1 MRRSL
6 DTGSSYRV
14 TRTPLRREVVDEEEE
29 MTFSPAADRNKTP
42 ILEVLT
48 RVLPGPA
55 AVLEIAS
62 GSGQHAE
69 HFAAARPDWDWQPT
83 EADATALASIASRTS
98 ALANV
103 RPPLM
108 LDVLA
113 PRWSDSL
120 GHFDGLYCANMLHI
134 SEWQTCAALMRG
146 AARHLGPGGALVLYG
161 PYLVDGEPTAP
172 GNVAFDADLRR
183 RNPGWGVRRL
193 TDVSVE
199 AERASLTLE
208 RRVDMPANN
217 LMLVFRRTLG

>member
-1 MRRSL
+1 
-6 DTGSSYRV
+6 
-14 TRTPLRREVVDEEEE
+14 
-29 MTFSPAADRNKTP
+29 MTFSPAADRNKAP

-83 EADATALASIASRTS
+83 EADAAALASIAARTA

-146 AARHLGPGGALVLYG
+146 AARHLGPGGAIVLYG
-161 PYLVDGEPTAP
+161 PYLVDGEPTAA

-183 RNPGWGVRRL
+183 RNPAWGVRRL
-193 TDVSVE
+193 ADVSAE
-199 AERASLTLE
+199 AERAGMALE
-208 RRVDMPANN
+208 QRVDMPANN
-217 LMLVFRRTLG
+217 LLLVFRRPLD

>member
-1 MRRSL
+1 MPRYWQLLQGSL
-6 DTGSSYRV
+6 RQAPAWSR
-14 TRTPLRREVVDEEEE
+14 DEEEE
-29 MTFSPAADRNKTP
+29 VTFSPAADRNKAP

-48 RVLPGPA
+48 RILPGSA

-69 HFAAARPDWDWQPT
+69 HFAAARSDWDWQPT
-83 EADATALASIASRTS
+83 EADATALASIASRTA

-113 PRWSDSL
+113 PRWPESL
-120 GHFDGLYCANMLHI
+120 GRFDAVYCANMLHI
-134 SEWQTCAALMRG
+134 AEWATCAALMRG
-146 AARHLGPGGALVLYG
+146 AARHLVPGGALVLYG

-172 GNVAFDADLRR
+172 GNAAFDADLRR
-183 RNPGWGVRRL
+183 RNPAWGVRRL
-193 TDVSVE
+193 ADVSAE
-199 AERASLTLE
+199 AERAGLAFE

-217 LMLVFRRTLG
+217 LMLGFRRTLG

>member
-1 MRRSL
+1 
-6 DTGSSYRV
+6 
-14 TRTPLRREVVDEEEE
+14 
-29 MTFSPAADRNKTP
+29 MTFSPAADRNKAP